1 MTYTMPPP
9 AAPKRDELDPNETYA
24 HMVARLAPPT
34 YKTRAEAKE
43 AWDQAH
49 PTERY
54 ERMIARRDRVI
65 AALVLI
71 LVCIALYHLGLV

>member
-1 MTYTMPPP
+1 MTYNMPPP

-54 ERMIARRDRVI
+54 ERMIAAR
-65 AALVLI
+65 VLI